1 MLMCLALVSVA
12 TVVMACAAKAGDP
25 AVHFPGQDWD
35 AKSPADAGVDGDK
48 LQAVISMLCEPSQN
62 RSLGPTQEAA
72 DFTGVAIKDGCLIA
86 TWGKPDYKFDWFSSS
101 KPVLATLLLLA
112 VQEGRLASVDDRLAD
127 HGWDLSPKDQSM
139 TYAHLANMTSGYSLP
154 DKPGAAYAYNDYGIR
169 LYAVALDRIF
179 SGEGLNPPAARLL
192 GQLQLQDGDVFSN
205 TNLHVK
211 TSARDFARIGWL
223 WMNRG
228 HWNGQQVLERRFFDQ
243 YCRPHVPPELPVSAG
258 KEIDDYL
265 KIGTYGGNNNQHTYG
280 PGLYGFNWWFNQ
292 PVPGL
297 GRRNWPAA
305 PPDTFASLGF
315 GGNNMYMFRGSG
327 LLVAARGNW
336 GKSNTDVPTSRTS
349 QIHTV
354 LLEAVK
360 A

>member
-1 MLMCLALVSVA
+1 MFMCLGLVFAAAFAMAFAAMASEP
-12 TVVMACAAKAGDP
+12 TVY
-25 AVHFPGQDWD
+25 FPRRTWD
-35 AKSPADAGVDGDK
+35 MKSPADAGVDPSR
-48 LQAVISMLCEPSQN
+48 LQAAIDLLCEPAQN
-62 RSLGPTQEAA
+62 RALGPTQEAA
-72 DFTGVAIKDGCLIA
+72 DFTGCAIKDGYLIA
-86 TWGKPDYKFDWFSSS
+86 TWGRSDYKYDWKSSS
-101 KPVLATLLLLA
+101 KPMLATLLFFA
-112 VQEGRLASVDDRLAD
+112 VQEGKLSSVDDRLAD
-127 HGWDLSPKDQSM
+127 HGWNLSEKDQSM

-154 DKPGAAYAYNDYGIR
+154 DRPGAAYAYNDYGIR

-179 SGEGLNPPAARLL
+179 GGQGLNPPAARLF
-192 GQLQLQDGDVFSN
+192 GDLQLQDGDVFN
-205 TNLHVK
+205 NENLHVK

-228 HWNGQQVLERRFFDQ
+228 LWNGKQVLERRFFDQ
-243 YCRPHVPPELPVSAG
+243 YLSPHVPPELAISAG

-280 PGLYGFNWWFNQ
+280 PGLYGFNWWFNA

-297 GRRNWPAA
+297 GRRNWPVA

-315 GGNNMYMFRGSG
+315 GGNNMYMFPGRG

-336 GKSNTDVPTSRTS
+336 GASNVQPADSRVS
-349 QIHTV
+349 QIHRL